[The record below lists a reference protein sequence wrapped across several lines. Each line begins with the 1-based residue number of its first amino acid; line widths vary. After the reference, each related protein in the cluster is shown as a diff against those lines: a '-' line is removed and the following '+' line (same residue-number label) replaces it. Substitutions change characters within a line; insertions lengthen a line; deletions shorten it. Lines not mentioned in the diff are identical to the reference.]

1 MEKEKKLTVVEPNT
15 TGIQEYFKTVQ
26 LNYYFTINLFV
37 FRKWIFRRKICLPQ
51 KCEAH
56 DYPGFLQ

>member
-37 FRKWIFRRKICLPQ
+37 FRKWIFRRKICPPQ